1 MFHDQWKS
9 LLGAKMAKVGP
20 VLLEQSRVSM
30 MNAPWASLKC
40 VPAAG
45 ETGKDPW
52 EVNLAM
58 IQDETDSNHII
69 WAKLK

>member
-1 MFHDQWKS
+1 
-9 LLGAKMAKVGP
+9 MAKVGP

-45 ETGKDPW
+45 ETGKDP
-52 EVNLAM
+52 
-58 IQDETDSNHII
+58 
-69 WAKLK
+69 